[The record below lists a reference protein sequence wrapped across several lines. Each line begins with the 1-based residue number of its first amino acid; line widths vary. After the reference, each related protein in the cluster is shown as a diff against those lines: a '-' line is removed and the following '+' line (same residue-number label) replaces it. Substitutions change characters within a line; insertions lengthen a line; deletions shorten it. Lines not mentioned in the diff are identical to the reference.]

1 MRLLPRD
8 ERFWSFFTAQT
19 SYLTSASDLLRH
31 AAAGGNSKLVAA
43 AVRIK
48 ALERQSSKTL
58 RDLQLRLQKTFVT
71 PIDP

>member
-1 MRLLPRD
+1 
-8 ERFWSFFTAQT
+8 
-19 SYLTSASDLLRH
+19 LLRH